1 MEKIL
6 NVWNNNKGIIK
17 KVLIGGVVALGLA
30 AVANAVKGSS
40 DTDED
45 CYDVEPDTESEPV
58 TEA

>member
-17 KVLIGGVVALGLA
+17 KVLIGGVVVVALKL
-30 AVANAVKGSS
+30 VASAVKGSS
-40 DTDED
+40 DTEED
-45 CYDVEPDTESEPV
+45 YYDVEPDTESEPV

>member
-17 KVLIGGVVALGLA
+17 KVLIGGAVVVALKLVAG
-30 AVANAVKGSS
+30 AVTGSS
-40 DTDED
+40 DTEED

-58 TEA
+58 AEA